1 MQGHELH
8 SFETLDLNKQRPAGN
23 TTPSEK
29 HYQYARELYDLANS
43 YAKLDGRTMP
53 SDTQFKKGHADVIG
67 DLDLARLVLAG
78 EATAVSDNDW
88 WALDLMA

>member
-1 MQGHELH
+1 MRV
-8 SFETLDLNKQRPAGN
+8 SFTTWLPPFLNWVFDGMVL
-23 TTPSEK
+23 PS
-29 HYQYARELYDLANS
+29 N
-43 YAKLDGRTMP
+43 
-53 SDTQFKKGHADVIG
+53 TQFKKGHADVIG